1 MKISLVSSRQDPGG
15 STIHRALS
23 GLLSEPHQPYAL
35 EKHELFHYYVKDRL
49 IYQDT
54 IDREMD
60 SDLIIF
66 LSRHS
71 SVNPVPVLTVHV
83 TGNITT
89 ADFGGSERVLAPAA
103 PGWMQAILRGL
114 HARKPQGYRV
124 AYEVTH
130 HGPSDLAT
138 PSLFVEVGST
148 EREWRDETAGMAVAR
163 SVLAADPVRC
173 IPLIGFGGT
182 HYAARQ
188 THISLNSRGAF
199 GHIAHSR
206 EVPMLDAPMIR
217 QMQEKTGAVA
227 AYVDRKAI
235 PGKDLVQLDALI
247 GNSNLSVLSES
258 DLTHFGELSWNT
270 YQAILCLA
278 DRILPGCRVTLHG
291 QCPDGKPVLADLD
304 RVLIE
309 EALRCNTREFLEGL
323 DTIPLARLSTGKK
336 PIWPSFITIEEIRRI
351 VLHDL
356 ISLCVNIIRRGE
368 STFVAGDHLTISR
381 RRFDPERARDL
392 GIPPGPL
399 YGQLMNGCTVYIGD
413 LEITPEMVQTRSDTT
428 IHIPGLEKYL

>member
-15 STIHRALS
+15 STIHSALL
-23 GLLSEPHQPYAL
+23 GLLSKPHQPYAL
-35 EKHELFHYYVKDRL
+35 EKHELSHCHVRDRL
-49 IYQDT
+49 IYQDN
-54 IDREMD
+54 IDRELD

-89 ADFGGSERVLAPAA
+89 ADFGGSERVLAFAA
-103 PGWMQAILRGL
+103 PGWMHAILRGL
-114 HARKPQGYRV
+114 HTRRPEGYRV

-148 EREWRDETAGMAVAR
+148 EKEWRDEVAGIAVAQT
-163 SVLAADPVRC
+163 VLTADPDRS

-206 EVPMLDAPMIR
+206 EVPSLDADMIS
-217 QMQEKTGAVA
+217 QMWEKTGAVA

-235 PGKDLVQLDALI
+235 PGKDLANLDALI
-247 GNSNLSVLSES
+247 RSCNLPVLSEG
-258 DLTHFGELSWNT
+258 DLIHFGDLSWNT
-270 YQAILCLA
+270 YQAILSLA
-278 DRILPGCRVTLHG
+278 DQILPGCRVAMHG
-291 QCPDGKPVLADLD
+291 QCPDGKPVRTDLD
-304 RVLIE
+304 QVLLE

-336 PIWPSFITIEEIRRI
+336 PIWPSFITIEEIHRI

-368 STFVAGDHLTISR
+368 STFVAGDHLTINR

-392 GIPPGPL
+392 GLPPGPL
-399 YGQLMNGCTVYIGD
+399 YSQLKNGSTVCIGD
-413 LEITPEMVQTRSDTT
+413 LEITPEMVQTSSETT